1 MRLICGALKRIPKS
15 KPWSWH
21 DPPLAQSSGLNLT
34 AAAAPGNTGDD
45 AKRYQEHQV
54 RKAIEA
60 IDEND

>member
-1 MRLICGALKRIPKS
+1 MRLICGALKRILKS

-21 DPPLAQSSGLNLT
+21 DPPLAGSGVLNLT
-34 AAAAPGNTGDD
+34 SAPGNAGDD
-45 AKRYQEHQV
+45 AKRYPEHQV